1 MENNADE
8 IKYLQGCINDLISV
22 LALSALWS
30 GREPSEMIRALLDG
44 LLGMQRLDFV
54 YARLSETIDVEPIEM
69 VRWAQRYDRDV
80 QAHEVGRALDRWLT
94 GDLSVSPL
102 AIANPVGEGEVA
114 IAAFR
119 LGLQDHLGVLV
130 AGSARRDFPTQ
141 VERLLLRVAAN
152 QAAIGLQEARLL
164 SAQKRA
170 AKELE
175 QRVAERTRQLSDV
188 NEELRQEISE
198 RQRAEAEALALKDEL
213 AAELSGMTRLHEFS
227 TRLLASIEL
236 QPLLDE
242 VLDAIMALQNADFG
256 LIQLYNP
263 DTQALEI
270 VAQRGFRADFLEYFS
285 SVHEDS
291 SACGRAMQRKERVI
305 IEDVEL
311 DAGFAPHRRIAA
323 VAGFR
328 AVQSTPLFS
337 RSGEPLGMLSTHF
350 GQPHSPSESE
360 LRLTDLYARHAEE
373 MIERKRTEEAL
384 RASYNELQRLN
395 EELQV
400 TNDELEET
408 TEELE
413 SSRNELQSV
422 NEELQARVAEVSLTN
437 SDLRNLMAST
447 DIGTIFLDRELCIK
461 RYTPQ
466 IEKLFNVLP
475 SDINRPLAHLTH
487 RLDHTNLQED
497 ARQVLA
503 DLQTVER
510 EVHSRDDHWYIVRL
524 LPYRTEEDK
533 IDGVVVTFVE
543 ITERKRTEAD
553 LQKAQAE
560 LTHVAR
566 VTTLGEMTAS
576 IAHEVNQP
584 LAAIVTNGDAC
595 LRLLA
600 RDKADLAGVRE
611 AVEAM
616 ISDAL
621 RASEVIKR
629 IRTLL
634 KKTASEKT
642 WLDINATIREVIQ
655 MAANELD
662 KNQIELRTQ
671 LAAGLQPA
679 LGDCV
684 QLQQVILNL
693 ILNGND
699 AMSKTGWQPRELL
712 ISSQTRQPEEVMV
725 AVRDSGTGL
734 KPQDAE
740 RIFEPFFTTKEG
752 GLGLGLSI
760 SRTIIEAHGGR
771 LWATANEGQGTT
783 LHFTLPTYSE
793 SIT

>member
-8 IKYLQGCINDLISV
+8 IKHLQGCINDLISV

-30 GREPSEMIRALLDG
+30 GREPYEMIRTLLDG

-54 YARLSETIDVEPIEM
+54 YARLSKTIDVEPIEM
-69 VRWAQRYDRDV
+69 VRWAQRDDRDV
-80 QAHEVGRALDRWLT
+80 QAQEVGRALDRWLT
-94 GDLSVSPL
+94 GDLPVSPL
-102 AIANPVGEGEVA
+102 AIANPVGAGEVA

-130 AGSARRDFPTQ
+130 AGSERRDFPTQ
-141 VERLLLRVAAN
+141 IERLLLRVAAN

-198 RQRAEAEALALKDEL
+198 RQR
-213 AAELSGMTRLHEFS
+213 
-227 TRLLASIEL
+227 
-236 QPLLDE
+236 
-242 VLDAIMALQNADFG
+242 
-256 LIQLYNP
+256 
-263 DTQALEI
+263 
-270 VAQRGFRADFLEYFS
+270 
-285 SVHEDS
+285 
-291 SACGRAMQRKERVI
+291 
-305 IEDVEL
+305 
-311 DAGFAPHRRIAA
+311 
-323 VAGFR
+323 
-328 AVQSTPLFS
+328 
-337 RSGEPLGMLSTHF
+337 
-350 GQPHSPSESE
+350 
-360 LRLTDLYARHAEE
+360 
-373 MIERKRTEEAL
+373 TEEAL

-400 TNDELEET
+400 INDELEET

-413 SSRNELQSV
+413 SSRNELQAV

-437 SDLRNLMAST
+437 SDLRNLMEST

-461 RYTPQ
+461 RYTPY

-553 LQKAQAE
+553 LQMAQAE
-560 LTHVAR
+560 LMHVAR

-584 LAAIVTNGDAC
+584 LAAIVTNGHAC

-621 RASEVIKR
+621 RASAVIKR

-655 MAANELD
+655 MAANELG
-662 KNQIELRTQ
+662 KNQVELRTQ

-679 LGDCV
+679 LGDRV

-699 AMSKTGWQPRELL
+699 AMSKTGGQPRELL

-734 KPQDAE
+734 KPPDAE

-771 LWATANEGQGTT
+771 LWATANESQGTT

>member
-1 MENNADE
+1 MENTADE
-8 IKYLQGCINDLISV
+8 IKHLQGCINDLISV
-22 LALSALWS
+22 LALYALWS
-30 GREPSEMIRALLDG
+30 GREPSEMVRALLDG

-54 YARLSETIDVEPIEM
+54 YARLSETIDGEPVEV

-80 QAHEVGRALDRWLT
+80 QAHAVGRALDRWLT
-94 GDLSVSPL
+94 GDLPVSPL
-102 AIANPVGEGEVA
+102 VIANPLGDGEVA

-141 VERLLLRVAAN
+141 IERLLLRVAAN
-152 QAAIGLQEARLL
+152 QAAIGLQEAWLL

-198 RQRAEAEALALKDEL
+198 R
-213 AAELSGMTRLHEFS
+213 
-227 TRLLASIEL
+227 
-236 QPLLDE
+236 
-242 VLDAIMALQNADFG
+242 
-256 LIQLYNP
+256 
-263 DTQALEI
+263 
-270 VAQRGFRADFLEYFS
+270 
-285 SVHEDS
+285 
-291 SACGRAMQRKERVI
+291 
-305 IEDVEL
+305 
-311 DAGFAPHRRIAA
+311 
-323 VAGFR
+323 
-328 AVQSTPLFS
+328 
-337 RSGEPLGMLSTHF
+337 
-350 GQPHSPSESE
+350 
-360 LRLTDLYARHAEE
+360 
-373 MIERKRTEEAL
+373 KRTEEAL

-400 TNDELEET
+400 TYDELEET
-408 TEELE
+408 TEALE
-413 SSRNELQSV
+413 SSRDALQAV

-437 SDLRNLMAST
+437 SDLRNLMEST

-461 RYTPQ
+461 RYTPH

-616 ISDAL
+616 ISDAR
-621 RASEVIKR
+621 RASEVIMR

-662 KNQIELRTQ
+662 KNQVELRTQ

-679 LGDCV
+679 LGDRV

-734 KPQDAE
+734 KPPDAE

-793 SIT
+793 SLT